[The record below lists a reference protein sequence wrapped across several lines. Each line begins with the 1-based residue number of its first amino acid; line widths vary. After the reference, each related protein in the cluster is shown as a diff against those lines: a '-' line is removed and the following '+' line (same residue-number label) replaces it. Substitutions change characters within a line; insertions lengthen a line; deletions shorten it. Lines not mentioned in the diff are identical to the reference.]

1 MPALILGCKF
11 GFLDGNAGGYCQ
23 QETGSANTATRLP
36 ANIRFFFSIS
46 GKESS
51 DYSKWV
57 ILGCSRHRHHR
68 AFVSWSDF
76 YLGPSIR
83 SPSELGLLFSLVQQV
98 QTGDIHKQGSETIC
112 LPAGM
117 GWLLLAGIDRLKCS
131 NTTHPRVLEK
141 HREPDTHLESN
152 PWLCPRIENIIKS
165 IENRAEVG

>member
-1 MPALILGCKF
+1 MQGVIASRKPALPTLPLGF
-11 GFLDGNAGGYCQ
+11 QPISD
-23 QETGSANTATRLP
+23 
-36 ANIRFFFSIS
+36 FFFSIS

-57 ILGCSRHRHHR
+57 ILGCSRHRYHR